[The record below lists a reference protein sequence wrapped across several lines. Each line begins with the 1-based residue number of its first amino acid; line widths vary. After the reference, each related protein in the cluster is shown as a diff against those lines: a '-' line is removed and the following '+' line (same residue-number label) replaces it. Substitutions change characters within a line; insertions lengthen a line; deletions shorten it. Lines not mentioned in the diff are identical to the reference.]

1 MPRYYPDVPGALFW
15 GFQVSLLKN
24 VFFFKIKT
32 REILE
37 LQGAL
42 VAFSTN
48 KNHKNFLLK
57 TLDLKLYT
65 LNPMLPETNILLME
79 EIRLTTWDV

>member
-1 MPRYYPDVPGALFW
+1 MYLVLFFG
-15 GFQVSLLKN
+15 GFKFPSLKTC
-24 VFFFKIKT
+24 FFFKIKT

-57 TLDLKLYT
+57 TLGLKLYT

-79 EIRLTTWDV
+79 EILHHLGCIKP